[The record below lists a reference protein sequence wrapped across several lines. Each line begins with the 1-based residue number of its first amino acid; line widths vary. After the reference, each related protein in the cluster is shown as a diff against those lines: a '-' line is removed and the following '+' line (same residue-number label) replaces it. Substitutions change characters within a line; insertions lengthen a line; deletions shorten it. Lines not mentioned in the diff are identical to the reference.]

1 MRDDDETWT
10 FRPRSAAWIT
20 GGAWLVVAG
29 FAGAAVAE
37 GGAHALPTAV
47 PFTAAAALLTW
58 LVAYR
63 PHVRLD
69 GEGVHVV
76 NPFVTYH
83 VPWAALIEIRT
94 RFTCTFV
101 TPGRTVEAFAAPGPG
116 RHAATRAVSV
126 DLRHAHAGAFDPARS
141 VSIGEIGHS
150 PSAVVA
156 TEARRRWERLVED
169 GALELGVADEVPVR
183 RDVHTAALA
192 GVGALVAL
200 GVVLQLVG

>member
-20 GGAWLVVAG
+20 GGTWLVVAG

-37 GGAHALPTAV
+37 GGAGALLRAV
-47 PFTAAAALLTW
+47 PFTAAAALVTW
-58 LVAYR
+58 LLAYL

-69 GEGVHVV
+69 DEGIHVV
-76 NPFVTYH
+76 NPFVTHH
-83 VPWAALIEIRT
+83 VPWEALIEIRT

-101 TPGRTVEAFAAPGPG
+101 TPGRKVEAFAAPGPG
-116 RHAATRAVSV
+116 RHAATRAASV
-126 DLRHAHAGAFDPARS
+126 DLRHAHATAFDPARS

-156 TEARRRWERLVED
+156 TEARRRWERLVE
-169 GALELGVADEVPVR
+169 GGELELGVADEVPVR
-183 RDVHTAALA
+183 RELHTTGL
-192 GVGALVAL
+192 VTVVALVAL
-200 GVVLQLVG
+200 GAVLQLVG